1 MRKKTRTIRIG
12 RTAIGGEE
20 PVRIQ
25 SMTNTDTADIEATA
39 AQIAALEAAGGNV
52 LDAVILLEQQG
63 KTGPT
68 GGDYSTRGAGP
79 EPDGPV
85 GRRAVN
91 WREVRRALKSLLT
104 HCLAI
109 SLEIWKGG
117 RMTCMIPLIVALI
130 LCLVAPYA
138 VFGLALLGL
147 CFGYTIHISGKG
159 TEGWGDKVNQVMDQI
174 GDVVSDAVGQF
185 RRDRKNKRQK
195 K

>member
-1 MRKKTRTIRIG
+1 MDITLEQVEKVRSCTG
-12 RTAIGGEE
+12 ASYEE
-20 PVRIQ
+20 
-25 SMTNTDTADIEATA
+25 AK
-39 AQIAALEAAGGNV
+39 AALEAAGGNV

-130 LCLVAPYA
+130 LCL
-138 VFGLALLGL
+138 
-147 CFGYTIHISGKG
+147 
-159 TEGWGDKVNQVMDQI
+159 EI
-174 GDVVSDAVGQF
+174 GRAHV
-185 RRDRKNKRQK
+185 
-195 K
+195 

>member
-1 MRKKTRTIRIG
+1 M
-12 RTAIGGEE
+12 
-20 PVRIQ
+20 
-25 SMTNTDTADIEATA
+25 
-39 AQIAALEAAGGNV
+39 
-52 LDAVILLEQQG
+52 
-63 KTGPT
+63 
-68 GGDYSTRGAGP
+68 
-79 EPDGPV
+79 
-85 GRRAVN
+85 N

>member
-1 MRKKTRTIRIG
+1 MDITLERVEKVRSCTG
-12 RTAIGGEE
+12 ASYEE
-20 PVRIQ
+20 VK
-25 SMTNTDTADIEATA
+25 
-39 AQIAALEAAGGNV
+39 AALEAAGGNV